1 MTTSAQKT
9 STDFP
14 GKLREA
20 LKSCPASGR
29 YLIGVSGGRDSM
41 ALLHGLHLLG
51 YRHIAVCHLNHG
63 LRGAAAGADARLVQR
78 QAKKFGFAFE
88 SLRVD
93 TRQTATWE
101 KKSLEHAARDLRYS
115 FFASCA
121 KKHRCR
127 RLFLAHHADD
137 QEETILHNFLRGSGA
152 AGLAGMQEI
161 SRRNGLTLIR
171 PLLKIM
177 REEIARFVNEQSI
190 PFREDASNADP
201 SHTRNRLRH
210 EILPAIRR
218 VMGPASRDAVLR
230 AAEIL
235 HEENAWMESLLPP
248 FEKKLSCKALRTM
261 PLGMQ
266 RRMVWRWLQKL
277 GVPFA
282 GFAETTRVLTLL
294 NDGTGPARASLPGDM
309 TARRRSGT
317 IFLERKRK

>member
-41 ALLHGLHLLG
+41 ALLHGVYLLG
-51 YRHIAVCHLNHG
+51 YRKLIVCHLDHG
-63 LRGAAAGADARLVQR
+63 LRGAAARADARLVEK
-78 QAKKFGFAFE
+78 QAKKLGLTFE
-88 SLRVD
+88 GLRVD
-93 TRQTATWE
+93 TRHAATRE
-101 KKSLEHAARDLRYS
+101 KKSLEHAARDLRYT

-161 SRRNGLTLIR
+161 TRRNGLTLIR
-171 PLLKIM
+171 PLLKIT
-177 REEIARFVNEQSI
+177 RKEISSFVKEHGI
-190 PFREDASNADP
+190 PFREDASNADS

-210 EILPAIRR
+210 EVLPAIRH
-218 VMGPASRDAVLR
+218 VTGEASRDAILR

-235 HEENAWMESLLPP
+235 HEENVWMESLLPH
-248 FEKKLSCKALRTM
+248 FEKRLSCRTLRTM

-266 RRMVWRWLQKL
+266 RRVVWRWLQKL
-277 GVPFA
+277 GIPQA
-282 GFAETTRVLTLL
+282 GFAETSRVLTLL
-294 NDGTGPARASLPGDM
+294 NDGSGPARASLPGDF
-309 TARRRSGT
+309 TARRRSGA
-317 IFLERKRK
+317 IFLERNKK